1 MAKTTKSVTKD
12 ILDVDFED
20 VTKSKD
26 FDDDGYEE
34 GKSKDRE
41 LMAKKEDD
49 TVKGNFGKGGVIYK
63 GKAKDYPGVT
73 SIIKR
78 NRAKVVPINL
88 NKKNKQMAKRKFV
101 HFVPRPKPKKRPRR
115 HKKSLNKD
123 EKRDFKKYARQGR

>member
-1 MAKTTKSVTKD
+1 MAKTTKEVTKD

-20 VTKSKD
+20 TGKAKV

-63 GKAKDYPGVT
+63 GKAKDYQGVT

-88 NKKNKQMAKRKFV
+88 NKKNK
-101 HFVPRPKPKKRPRR
+101 
-115 HKKSLNKD
+115 
-123 EKRDFKKYARQGR
+123 

>member
-49 TVKGNFGKGGVIYK
+49 TVKGNFGKGGVLYK

-88 NKKNKQMAKRKFV
+88 NKKNK
-101 HFVPRPKPKKRPRR
+101 
-115 HKKSLNKD
+115 
-123 EKRDFKKYARQGR
+123 

>member
-20 VTKSKD
+20 VTKSK
-26 FDDDGYEE
+26 
-34 GKSKDRE
+34 E

-49 TVKGNFGKGGVIYK
+49 TVKGNFGKGGVLYK

-88 NKKNKQMAKRKFV
+88 NKKNK
-101 HFVPRPKPKKRPRR
+101 
-115 HKKSLNKD
+115 
-123 EKRDFKKYARQGR
+123 

>member
-88 NKKNKQMAKRKFV
+88 NKKNK
-101 HFVPRPKPKKRPRR
+101 
-115 HKKSLNKD
+115 
-123 EKRDFKKYARQGR
+123 

>member
-49 TVKGNFGKGGVIYK
+49 TVKSNFGKGGVLYK

-78 NRAKVVPINL
+78 NRARVVPINL
-88 NKKNKQMAKRKFV
+88 NKKK
-101 HFVPRPKPKKRPRR
+101 
-115 HKKSLNKD
+115 
-123 EKRDFKKYARQGR
+123 